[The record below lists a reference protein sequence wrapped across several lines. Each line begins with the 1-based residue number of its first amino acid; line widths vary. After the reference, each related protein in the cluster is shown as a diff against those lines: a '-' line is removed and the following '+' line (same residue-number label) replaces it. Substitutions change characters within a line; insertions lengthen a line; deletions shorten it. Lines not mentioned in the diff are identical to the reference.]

1 MSSSADAPG
10 SLGPGPEGGQEGQ
23 DAHPGGSGDDTVGPR
38 ARRRRRL
45 VRNVTVLAVAAAAV
59 AGVIV
64 AVTGNPAPAP
74 ASPGR
79 GTAGGGTA
87 GGGAARPAM
96 LADEAAATVVVV
108 KTSGSITGGPVLS
121 LDGQLWM
128 VELSQATGQPML
140 AVVNP
145 VSYVVST
152 HPLPATLGGLS
163 VRYTGAEAFDALGQL
178 WLGAEAAPPGQP
190 PTGILVRYTPGTGAS
205 AQFSLGGNCSDES
218 TVPPPALYAASD
230 RGVWLECAASQD
242 SGGTFIAR
250 LDKNG
255 AFTVPAVMNT
265 LSRALEGTRLRDD
278 IADLPQATIGPLVP
292 DAAGDMWGMT
302 KDGVVQVTAAGTE
315 MFIPTGP
322 DAIEL
327 QTQAQATVG
336 PLQLTGNGAADSVVG
351 GVEGLGECRAAGA
364 RAGQAQECAVSVDS
378 FGDVT
383 MLATAPD
390 YDNHAG
396 DATAHPAG
404 MDASGDV
411 WFIVDGTAGGSAPQG
426 QYFFEVNSG
435 GGTRVIPFSVPGD
448 ALPVPAGQ
456 APVITMNG
464 AAWTR
469 DPASGPGTLVE
480 VMPKN

>member
-10 SLGPGPEGGQEGQ
+10 RIVPGPEGGQEGQ
-23 DAHPGGSGDDTVGPR
+23 AAHPGESGDEA
-38 ARRRRRL
+38 ARSRTRRRRL
-45 VRNVTVLAVAAAAV
+45 VRNVTVLAVVAAAV

-64 AVTGNPAPAP
+64 AITGNSGPAGP
-74 ASPGR
+74 
-79 GTAGGGTA
+79 

-96 LADEAAATVVVV
+96 LADEAAATVAVV

-128 VELSQATGQPML
+128 VELSQATGQPVL

-145 VSYVVST
+145 VSYAVST
-152 HPLPATLGGLS
+152 HPLPASLGGLP

-178 WLGAEAAPPGQP
+178 WLGAETAPSGQP

-205 AQFSLGGNCSDES
+205 AQFSLGGNCGDEP
-218 TVPPPALYAASD
+218 TAQPAALFTASD
-230 RGVWLECAASQD
+230 GGVWVECAASQD
-242 SGGTFIAR
+242 SEGTFIAR
-250 LDKNG
+250 LNKNG
-255 AFTVPAVMNT
+255 VFTVPAVMNT
-265 LSRALEGTRLRDD
+265 LSRALQGTRLRDD
-278 IADLPQATIGPLVP
+278 IAGLPQAAIGPLVP
-292 DAAGDMWGMT
+292 DATGDMWGT
-302 KDGVVQVTAAGTE
+302 TTGGLVQVTAAGTE

-336 PLQLTGNGAADSVVG
+336 PLQLAGNAAADSVVG
-351 GVEGLGECRAAGA
+351 FVEGLGECRAGGA

-383 MLATAPD
+383 MLAAAPD
-390 YDNHAG
+390 YDSHAG

-404 MDASGDV
+404 LDASGDV

-426 QYFFEVNSG
+426 QYFFEANSG
-435 GGTRVIPFSVPGD
+435 GGSRIVPFSVPGD

-464 AAWTR
+464 AVWTT

>member
-10 SLGPGPEGGQEGQ
+10 RIVPGPEGGQEGQ
-23 DAHPGGSGDDTVGPR
+23 AAHPGGSGDDAVGPR

-64 AVTGNPAPAP
+64 AVTGHPGP
-74 ASPGR
+74 ASPG
-79 GTAGGGTA
+79 GAA
-87 GGGAARPAM
+87 VGGAARPAM
-96 LADEAAATVVVV
+96 LADEAAATVAVV
-108 KTSGSITGGPVLS
+108 KTSDSITCGPVLS

-128 VELSQATGQPML
+128 VELSQATGQPVL

-145 VSYVVST
+145 VSYAVST
-152 HPLPATLGGLS
+152 HRLPASLGGLS

-178 WLGAEAAPPGQP
+178 WLGAEAAPSGQP

-205 AQFSLGGNCSDES
+205 AQFSLAGNCTDES
-218 TVPPPALYAASD
+218 TAPPPALFTASD
-230 RGVWLECAASQD
+230 GGVWVECAASQD
-242 SGGTFIAR
+242 SGATFIAR
-250 LDKNG
+250 LNKDG
-255 AFTVPAVMNT
+255 VFTVPAVMNT
-265 LSRALEGTRLRDD
+265 LSRALQGTRLRDD
-278 IADLPQATIGPLVP
+278 IAGLPQAAIGPLVP
-292 DAAGDMWGMT
+292 DATGDMWGMT
-302 KDGVVQVTAAGTE
+302 TGGLVQVTAAGTE

-336 PLQLTGNGAADSVVG
+336 PLQLAGNAAADSVVG
-351 GVEGLGECRAAGA
+351 FVEGLSECHAAGA

-383 MLATAPD
+383 MLAAAPD
-390 YDNHAG
+390 YDSQAG

-404 MDASGDV
+404 LDASGDV

-426 QYFFEVNSG
+426 QYFFEANSG
-435 GGTRVIPFSVPGD
+435 GGSRIIPFSVPGN

-464 AAWTR
+464 AVWTM